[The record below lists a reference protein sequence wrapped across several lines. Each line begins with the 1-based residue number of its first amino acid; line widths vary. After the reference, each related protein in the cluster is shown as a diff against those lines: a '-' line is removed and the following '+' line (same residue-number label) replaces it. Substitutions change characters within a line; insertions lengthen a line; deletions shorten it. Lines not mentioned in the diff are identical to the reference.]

1 MSRPQ
6 QRYTTRRKCAI
17 LSRGAT
23 LLEEVI
29 PESRFRVWDE
39 TRQSIHSNICPF
51 PPVKYRQS
59 NISLVKIVE
68 GRDSTTRAWRC
79 STVGTLTLSA
89 GRGMGH
95 GGERGLA
102 SPLFAI
108 GGEDVDLVSEGTE
121 CQSKL
126 CRLKLATKAR
136 RDPKTDFQLTI
147 GDHKWSKPFAS
158 RTF

>member
-39 TRQSIHSNICPF
+39 TRQSIYPLQHMPISS
-51 PPVKYRQS
+51 RQVPTVEH
-59 NISLVKIVE
+59 ISGKDCRGTGLDDEGVE
-68 GRDSTTRAWRC
+68 MLDSWDPNPIGRK
-79 STVGTLTLSA
+79 
-89 GRGMGH
+89 GH